1 MIFLRK
7 NTYMDADKSATRDPI
22 LEQTLI
28 KNNSR
33 MHIFCGSKGF
43 TDLDVNRKALS
54 IQLYNTSSFRTS
66 IELFTNSLDGE
77 EKTNFPMPK
86 ELTSRTSARRVAWLR
101 KVCKIQYIFF
111 IKLRKRK
118 IQIKLSG
125 LRWNLERWVLD
136 VHKWQWVHHN
146 PLYSY
151 LEAIAL

>member
-1 MIFLRK
+1 
-7 NTYMDADKSATRDPI
+7 MDADKFATKDPI

-33 MHIFCGSKGF
+33 MHILCGFKGF
-43 TDLDVNRKALS
+43 ADLDVNRKALS
-54 IQLYNTSSFRTS
+54 IQLYNTSSFQTS

-86 ELTSRTSARRVAWLR
+86 ELTSRTSARRVARLR
-101 KVCKIQYIFF
+101 KVCKIQYIFL

-118 IQIKLSG
+118 RKIKLNG

-136 VHKWQWVHHN
+136 VHKWQ
-146 PLYSY
+146 
-151 LEAIAL
+151 